1 MITSCNGY
9 VIVIPFTVISFK
21 FGSLYLGGISGP
33 FSKVH
38 ASFRFKHVTEKFK
51 AVALIQD
58 PSGLPVDQLEME
70 IPEGKILYDS

>member
-1 MITSCNGY
+1 
-9 VIVIPFTVISFK
+9 
-21 FGSLYLGGISGP
+21 
-33 FSKVH
+33 
-38 ASFRFKHVTEKFK
+38 VTEKFK

>member
-1 MITSCNGY
+1 M
-9 VIVIPFTVISFK
+9 K
-21 FGSLYLGGISGP
+21 FLGGLSGP

-70 IPEGKILYDS
+70 IPEGKIFCMTHDVTVTSPIS